1 MVHRCKLLQ
10 YGNALRVVRAES
22 AILNATSGG
31 SGLLIKDTTDYL
43 NNYSAG
49 QGSSGEWGART
60 AGTHGNSIG
69 VSLCSNATA
78 YEETITTGAGEVSG
92 TPAAGATTVNV
103 SAGGGSVGDG
113 GAKYNVGDIVYFQE
127 ADGQQYEV
135 TAITDDALTIKQLD
149 NPNGGGLKSALADG
163 TNVRRRW
170 RFYDLFDAAPG
181 TSTYATGKGL
191 VGDEMHV
198 VVFDRTGDISG
209 FRKN

>member
-1 MVHRCKLLQ
+1 MPFQLSPGVLVKEIDLTNVVPAVATSIGAVAGAFQKGPVGEITAIGSEQELLKVFGKPNGSNFETWFTAANFLQ
-10 YGNALRVVRAES
+10 YGNALRVVRAQS

-69 VSLCSNATA
+69 VSLCANATA

-103 SAGGGSVGDG
+103 SAGGGSAGDG
-113 GAKYNVGDIVYFQE
+113 GEKYNVGDIVYFQE

-135 TAITDDALTIKQLD
+135 TAITDDALQL
-149 NPNGGGLKSALADG
+149 NN
-163 TNVRRRW
+163 
-170 RFYDLFDAAPG
+170 
-181 TSTYATGKGL
+181 
-191 VGDEMHV
+191 
-198 VVFDRTGDISG
+198 
-209 FRKN
+209 

>member
-1 MVHRCKLLQ
+1 MQ
-10 YGNALRVVRAES
+10 YGNALRVVRAQS

-78 YEETITTGAGEVSG
+78 YEETFTTGAGEVSG

-127 ADGQQYEV
+127 ADGRGMKLLLSLM
-135 TAITDDALTIKQLD
+135 T
-149 NPNGGGLKSALADG
+149 
-163 TNVRRRW
+163 
-170 RFYDLFDAAPG
+170 
-181 TSTYATGKGL
+181 
-191 VGDEMHV
+191 H
-198 VVFDRTGDISG
+198 
-209 FRKN
+209 